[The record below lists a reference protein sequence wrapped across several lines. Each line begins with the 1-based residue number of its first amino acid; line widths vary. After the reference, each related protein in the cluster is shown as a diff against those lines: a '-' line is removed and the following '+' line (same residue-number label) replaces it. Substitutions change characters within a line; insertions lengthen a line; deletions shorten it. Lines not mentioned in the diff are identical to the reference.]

1 MTKQAYHLE
10 ERLLGYSVRII
21 KIVEKLPNTRAGN
34 HVAGQLLSY
43 RIKLQSEATSLFD
56 AYSPPLEDSTLDVR
70 CWMFS
75 LFDVVLSSF
84 KTTLY
89 GINVTCDC
97 FGHWILKFE
106 ICPSTRSTLRLS
118 TGWLRVVSLSNHL

>member
-56 AYSPPLEDSTLDVR
+56 VGRWTFDVR
-70 CWMFS
+70 CSVCSM
-75 LFDVVLSSF
+75 
-84 KTTLY
+84 LY
-89 GINVTCDC
+89 
-97 FGHWILKFE
+97 FHLLKQP
-106 ICPSTRSTLRLS
+106 CTA
-118 TGWLRVVSLSNHL
+118 